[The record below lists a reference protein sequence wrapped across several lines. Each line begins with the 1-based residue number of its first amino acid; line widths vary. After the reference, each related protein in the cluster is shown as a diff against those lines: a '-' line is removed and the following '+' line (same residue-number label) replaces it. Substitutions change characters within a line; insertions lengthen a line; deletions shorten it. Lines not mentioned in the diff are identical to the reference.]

1 MAALVL
7 TSENQIQRLNHIL
20 NTVKKHQTLDLTTLK
35 TPPNPKAWNIVE
47 IIAHLNIAYG
57 KYVEKINNTLV
68 KSADIEEEP
77 KGFKTRRWQKFVIE
91 GQRPKNGVRKMKMK
105 TMKRFEPLLDKTEL
119 TGEKIDEVFDAFF
132 ELHNHL
138 KQSILKSR
146 NKDVTKIKVTSAI
159 GPIVKFYLPEAFEF
173 LLCHLE
179 RHMVQIDEILA

>member
-35 TPPNPKAWNIVE
+35 TPPNPQAWNIVE
-47 IIAHLNIAYG
+47 VIAHLNIAYG
-57 KYVEKINNTLV
+57 KYVEKINDALA
-68 KSADIEEEP
+68 KSADIEKESE
-77 KGFKTRRWQKFVIE
+77 GFKARRWQKFVFE

-119 TGEKIDEVFDAFF
+119 TEEKIDEVFDEFF
-132 ELHNHL
+132 DLHNHF

-146 NKDVTKIKVTSAI
+146 NKDVTKIKITSAI